1 MYLLQAVTQPVNITK
16 VGCLEIQ
23 EYREHAKTA
32 SLAFVLKC
40 LNNFTCRTRWLRVI
54 FSLEFK
60 LYLLKKG
67 GMKKVNG
74 TI

>member
-1 MYLLQAVTQPVNITK
+1 VTQPVNITK
-16 VGCLEIQ
+16 EGCLEIK
-23 EYREHAKTA
+23 ECREHAKTAA

-67 GMKKVNG
+67 GMKVNG